1 MEERGRKPSVLPKGG
16 SDRVTRVQGEMNIAS
31 ALALQSIAEVDQP
44 LDIQSKHCLIYEG
57 VSSPRPFARLFSMI
71 TKSYDK
77 NLIITVNIYLNSYI
91 VD

>member
-1 MEERGRKPSVLPKGG
+1 MFARTLG
-16 SDRVTRVQGEMNIAS
+16 SKRIETNCDPASRVTPMNIAS
-31 ALALQSIAEVDQP
+31 ALALQSRAEVDQP
-44 LDIQSKHCLIYEG
+44 LDIQSRHCLIYEG

-77 NLIITVNIYLNSYI
+77 NLMITVNIYLNSYI